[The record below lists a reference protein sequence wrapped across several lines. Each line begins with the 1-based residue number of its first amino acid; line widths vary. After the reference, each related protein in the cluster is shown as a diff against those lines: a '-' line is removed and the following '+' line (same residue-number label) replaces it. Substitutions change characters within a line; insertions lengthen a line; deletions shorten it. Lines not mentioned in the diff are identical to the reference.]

1 MPAVES
7 GFRLCIFQGF
17 SELSVIGGSH
27 VWNLVLIAL
36 LSTAEVKYSER
47 KPKRGECFRGVM
59 IRL

>member
-1 MPAVES
+1 MASACAYV
-7 GFRLCIFQGF
+7 QGV

-36 LSTAEVKYSER
+36 LSTAEVKHSER